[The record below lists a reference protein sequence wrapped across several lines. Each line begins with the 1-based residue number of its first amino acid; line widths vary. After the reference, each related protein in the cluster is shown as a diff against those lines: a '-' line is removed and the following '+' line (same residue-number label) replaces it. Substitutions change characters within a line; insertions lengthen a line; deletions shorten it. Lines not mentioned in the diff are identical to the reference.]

1 VAKPDANHA
10 ETVAGTLPTLKPKTG
25 IRDCF
30 SGDVAELPTRN
41 YRKSEH
47 VVDFRGWYARCY
59 AMHVMDRT
67 LCGKRCHTVRTV
79 AHHRGRLPRETAGT
93 IRYALEN
100 IGRTLVFVDFD
111 SGPSLMVLP
120 DDISL
125 EGPEKTVEG

>member
-1 VAKPDANHA
+1 M
-10 ETVAGTLPTLKPKTG
+10 
-25 IRDCF
+25 
-30 SGDVAELPTRN
+30 S
-41 YRKSEH
+41 
-47 VVDFRGWYARCY
+47 
-59 AMHVMDRT
+59 VMDRT
-67 LCGKRCHTVRTV
+67 LCGKRCRTVRTV